1 MFVSFESSWKDQ
13 WIHGEAKLKT
23 NSDFLKPIGGFTV
36 SRVLRSQMIFAACF
50 ILCAAG
56 SLFTSNSA
64 DSANVFAESN
74 ITLSNGVL
82 PMISII
88 QYPYTNGG
96 KPNYTISQF
105 SLNSKLVADQIRVL
119 YLWIC
124 PMIISAA
131 KYAQFWMLYWKHPE
145 LETSKHFSSYF
156 SWLRYFGICNCFGN
170 ISSLRFF
177 AVHLLHGVVS
187 SWCTWFVPSA
197 GWYFGSYWSSLQCIV
212 KRSTIIARRTS
223 ILTKAVGVGSYFVG
237 IRQHGWTLGMD
248 TITRGLIR
256 NHARDTF
263 SSTGCRCVSYC
274 ARVEPSPQLA
284 SSDRW
289 KTC

>member
-1 MFVSFESSWKDQ
+1 MNPWRSLAENTRLIFSSLL
-13 WIHGEAKLKT
+13 A
-23 NSDFLKPIGGFTV
+23 
-36 SRVLRSQMIFAACF
+36 VLRFLACCDLKMIYAACL

-105 SLNSKLVADQIRVL
+105 TLNSKLVADQIRFL

-131 KYAQFWMLYWKHPE
+131 KYAQFWMFAILMITIFRYLQLFWQYFKFKI
-145 LETSKHFSSYF
+145 LCGATSV
-156 SWLRYFGICNCFGN
+156 R
-170 ISSLRFF
+170 
-177 AVHLLHGVVS
+177 VV
-187 SWCTWFVPSA
+187 
-197 GWYFGSYWSSLQCIV
+197 
-212 KRSTIIARRTS
+212 R
-223 ILTKAVGVGSYFVG
+223 
-237 IRQHGWTLGMD
+237 
-248 TITRGLIR
+248 
-256 NHARDTF
+256 
-263 SSTGCRCVSYC
+263 
-274 ARVEPSPQLA
+274 
-284 SSDRW
+284 
-289 KTC
+289 